1 MFLLC
6 INFPLY
12 YLENLITFSKIKDW
26 EITELPNKKVI
37 LHLKK
42 RVLYS
47 SSIYVFELPFEI
59 NNAVILSSSEDIHNQ
74 VIFTSTI
81 DGNVIRVKRWPDVIA
96 GGGNVFNI
104 CIIANKIIV

>member
-1 MFLLC
+1 M
-6 INFPLY
+6 
-12 YLENLITFSKIKDW
+12 ENLITFSKIKDW
-26 EITELPNKKVI
+26 EIIELPNKKVI

-59 NNAVILSSSEDIHNQ
+59 NNAAILSNSEDIHNQ

-81 DGNVIRVKRWPDVIA
+81 DRNVVRVKRWPDMVA
-96 GGGNVFNI
+96 GGSNI
-104 CIIANKIIV
+104 VDILIIANKIIN